1 MIPLKYNIRSLRARK
16 VGSLMTIFGV
26 GMVVWASIF
35 AFGLSSGLDKTLEIA
50 ADPLDVIVLR
60 KGSSSEAVSAVTE
73 AAIRDIKALPGIAT
87 DGDGRPLAA
96 AELVVFAYLPRAGS
110 DVKVNVTVRGV
121 DPLSRVLR
129 KEMRIVKGRDFNPGV
144 REAIVS
150 TAMEER
156 FQDLGLGD
164 KFKLDS
170 GEFEVVGVFDAG
182 GGAVESEVWTDQRVL
197 AQLTKRTGAMSSMQ
211 LRAASFPAQEGL
223 IETISNDEQIDLKAI
238 TEVQYFAEQAQSSSL
253 IKFVGGMIA
262 FFLTIGAM
270 FAVSNTMYGAIASR
284 AREIGT
290 LRALGFRGRSI
301 LVAFVLE
308 SLLLCLAGA
317 ALGCLA
323 AVLVTLITGGLRTG
337 TMNAATFTEIAFSFD
352 FGPKVLLQGAL
363 LAIVMGLIGG
373 LLPALRAVRM
383 KVVDALREV

>member
-1 MIPLKYNIRSLRARK
+1 
-16 VGSLMTIFGV
+16 
-26 GMVVWASIF
+26 
-35 AFGLSSGLDKTLEIA
+35 
-50 ADPLDVIVLR
+50 
-60 KGSSSEAVSAVTE
+60 
-73 AAIRDIKALPGIAT
+73 
-87 DGDGRPLAA
+87 
-96 AELVVFAYLPRAGS
+96 
-110 DVKVNVTVRGV
+110 
-121 DPLSRVLR
+121 
-129 KEMRIVKGRDFNPGV
+129 
-144 REAIVS
+144 
-150 TAMEER
+150 
-156 FQDLGLGD
+156 
-164 KFKLDS
+164 
-170 GEFEVVGVFDAG
+170 
-182 GGAVESEVWTDQRVL
+182 
-197 AQLTKRTGAMSSMQ
+197 MQ